1 MSRKNQDWVGWEG
14 SSAAVPLVEEI
25 SEPWTQ
31 WAELEAQDLARLP
44 GWMSAMQETSDS
56 YRRQIS
62 APGSHHAPAREREVA
77 AACISPRQLSFWG
90 KTIVT
95 SWQCSDKCR
104 SQPEFHTPAALCM
117 PVTPRR
123 PCGGSTMA
131 EECALSICNEVGPT
145 VEQLLLS
152 RYLLFRATSLYS
164 PSCFFLLWIHSL
176 VTLPLLTCPLPHGRS
191 AGFRWAHAALMWL
204 YTCAWQC
211 PLHLQGALGLL
222 SEM

>member
-31 WAELEAQDLARLP
+31 WAELEAQDLACLP

-62 APGSHHAPAREREVA
+62 APGSHRAPAREREVA

-117 PVTPRR
+117 PVTPRC
-123 PCGGSTMA
+123 PCGGSAMA
-131 EECALSICNEVGPT
+131 EERALSICNEVGPWWN
-145 VEQLLLS
+145 S
-152 RYLLFRATSLYS
+152 SYS
-164 PSCFFLLWIHSL
+164 ADTFSSE
-176 VTLPLLTCPLPHGRS
+176 
-191 AGFRWAHAALMWL
+191 
-204 YTCAWQC
+204 
-211 PLHLQGALGLL
+211 PLHFILPSAFSFSEYTAWLRSLCSHVPYPMGEVQDSGGLTRPL
-222 SEM
+222 CGCTHVRGNVLCICKVH